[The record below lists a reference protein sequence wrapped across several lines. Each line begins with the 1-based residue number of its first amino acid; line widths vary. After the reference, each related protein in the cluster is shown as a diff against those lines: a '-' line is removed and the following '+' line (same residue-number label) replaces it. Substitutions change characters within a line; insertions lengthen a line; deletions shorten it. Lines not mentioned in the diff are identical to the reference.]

1 VEGNG
6 VSLAGALEPILFL
19 YGDRERWDRT
29 CFLAGYQKPAK
40 LVKYSSHCT
49 CAIDVCYGGF
59 VVVKKFCFATKYEML
74 SEEQLKILK
83 EFQKELTA
91 SLKAESQ
98 KRDRPQP
105 YASSG
110 KGCSGGCG
118 FWQGTCRA
126 CDRPGH

>member
-1 VEGNG
+1 MV
-6 VSLAGALEPILFL
+6 
-19 YGDRERWDRT
+19 
-29 CFLAGYQKPAK
+29 
-40 LVKYSSHCT
+40 
-49 CAIDVCYGGF
+49 
-59 VVVKKFCFATKYEML
+59 

-110 KGCSGGCG
+110 TGGSGGSG

-126 CDRPGH
+126 CDWHGHWQLDKCKALDVQRKAARDAQQQF